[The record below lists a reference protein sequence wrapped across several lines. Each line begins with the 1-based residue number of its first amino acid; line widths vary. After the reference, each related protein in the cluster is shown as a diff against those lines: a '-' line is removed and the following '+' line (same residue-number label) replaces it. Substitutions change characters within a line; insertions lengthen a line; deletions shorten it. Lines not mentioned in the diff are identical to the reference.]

1 MNKSNFVQL
10 SQLVDMSN
18 PAAVLEEVKYNFIQ
32 HYPIQEFFRVRLA
45 FRDFLDFYEGRY
57 PGYKACN
64 TQFHD
69 RTHITDTLL
78 AISRLIDGYNIKN
91 PSAKLPLK
99 NVVVSL
105 IATIFHDSGYIQTCD
120 DTSGTGAKYMSIHT
134 KRSAAFVKKY
144 FKEMGYLEKDATS
157 ACSMVNCTADTPDA
171 AEIKGGNKTEKTLC
185 RMLGAAEI
193 IGQMASRN
201 YLEKLIFLYNEFREA
216 SVKGYPT
223 ELSVLEK
230 TFGFYSNV
238 RNKLKKEFK
247 SVDKFATEHFKK
259 RYKIVSDM
267 YTIAIEAQMNYL
279 KKILK
284 NKESYRSMLKRQ
296 VY

>member
-1 MNKSNFVQL
+1 MKKSNYVQL

-18 PAAVLEEVKYNFIQ
+18 PAAILEEVKYNFIN
-32 HYPIQEFFRVRLA
+32 HYPIQEFFKVRLA

-69 RTHITDTLL
+69 RTHVTDTLL

-91 PSAKLPLK
+91 SSAKLPVK
-99 NVVVSL
+99 SVVVAL
-105 IATIFHDSGYIQTCD
+105 IATIFHDAGYIQTCD
-120 DTSGTGAKYMSIHT
+120 DTSGTGAKYMSTHS
-134 KRSAAFVKKY
+134 KRSAAFVRKY
-144 FKEMGYLEKDATS
+144 FKEMGYIEKEADS
-157 ACSMVNCTADTPDA
+157 ACSMVSCTADTGEMPA
-171 AEIKGGNKTEKTLC
+171 VQIENKHEKTLC

-201 YLEKLIFLYNEFREA
+201 YLEKLIFLYNEFKEA

-230 TFGFYSNV
+230 TFGFYSEIRKKL
-238 RNKLKKEFK
+238 RNEFK

-259 RYKIVSDM
+259 RYKIDSDM
-267 YTIAIEAQMNYL
+267 YSIAIEAQMNYL
-279 KKILK
+279 KKILG
-284 NKESYRSMLKRQ
+284 NKETYRSMLKRK